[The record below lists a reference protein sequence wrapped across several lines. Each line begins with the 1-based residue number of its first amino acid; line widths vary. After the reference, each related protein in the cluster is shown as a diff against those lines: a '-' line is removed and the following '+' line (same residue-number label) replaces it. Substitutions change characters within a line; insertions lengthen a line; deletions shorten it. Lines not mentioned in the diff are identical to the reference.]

1 MATHSSILAW
11 KIPWMEEP
19 DRLQSVGSQRVRHN
33 WATSP
38 PSPPIF
44 FIHSFIYRYLSCFH
58 VLYSVN
64 NAGHEFEWT
73 LGVGDGQRGLACC
86 NSWGRKELDTTEWLN
101 WTELN
106 WSCFH
111 VLYSVNN
118 ATVKIGVQI
127 FLQDTDFISS
137 GCIPEVGLH
146 DCI

>member
-64 NAGHEFEWT
+64 NA
-73 LGVGDGQRGLACC
+73 
-86 NSWGRKELDTTEWLN
+86 
-101 WTELN
+101 
-106 WSCFH
+106 
-111 VLYSVNN
+111 
-118 ATVKIGVQI
+118 TVKIGVQI

>member
-64 NAGHEFEWT
+64 NAGHICQQ
-73 LGVGDGQRGLACC
+73 VYKK
-86 NSWGRKELDTTEWLN
+86 NSQYNHQENADSNPQWDITSHLLEWLLSKTQKILSVGKDVEKKEPSCTIGGNVN
-101 WTELN
+101 W
-106 WSCFH
+106 
-111 VLYSVNN
+111 YSHYGKQYGGFSKN
-118 ATVKIGVQI
+118 
-127 FLQDTDFISS
+127 
-137 GCIPEVGLH
+137 
-146 DCI
+146 